1 MQFGLFE
8 VFRDRQITNS
18 VLVKNGI
25 RVIKSR
31 NIDENGKIIS
41 IENYD
46 SYIQKE
52 VLNPFKIASFLDRD
66 DVYLTPNM
74 TYKPR
79 ILKKKRLCG

>member
-31 NIDENGKIIS
+31 NIDENGK
-41 IENYD
+41 
-46 SYIQKE
+46 
-52 VLNPFKIASFLDRD
+52 LLALKITIATF
-66 DVYLTPNM
+66 
-74 TYKPR
+74 
-79 ILKKKRLCG
+79 KKRF